1 MYYYV
6 ALCPDPIAPDYGAVT
21 ITGNSAFSGDTATY
35 TCSSGF
41 ELIGSAMANCTKSEP
56 PPPPLKGKRA
66 PISLN
71 SAMFSP
77 DPPSCERKSMWHSQT
92 LLLTSQ

>member
-1 MYYYV
+1 MYYYL
-6 ALCPDPIAPDYGAVT
+6 ALCPYPIAPYYGAVT
-21 ITGNSAFSGDTATY
+21 ITGNSAFSGDIATY
-35 TCSSGF
+35 TCDSGF

-56 PPPPLKGKRA
+56 PPPPPPLRAKRRS

-77 DPPSCERKSMWHSQT
+77 EPPSCKRKSMWHYY
-92 LLLTSQ
+92 